1 MKRITLILL
10 VLAGA
15 ALSSCIRAGE
25 NNGPLEYSSLDV
37 NFSASVVGESW
48 SAGDA
53 AAIFATCTRDGVES
67 VAMSE
72 SVPARFVPVGEG
84 EKSFLVKAADKDNIL
99 SLTGDHNFM
108 FYAFT
113 PWKDGITSVES
124 LPASIPSRV
133 TYGQVPEQLFVAK
146 KSVTGVVAPVDL
158 VFTGIA
164 CTVKLK
170 VPADIVTEGTTTL
183 KSMVLRAADESQL
196 TADIA
201 YNATYNLYT
210 DELKVTPS
218 SGSRT
223 ITIDFNN
230 LQMEAGYTEVVFM
243 MAPFTV
249 PEDGFELEFTA
260 ADGSSN
266 TVPFLSKKA
275 GKTYVVGDVIEE
287 TVSNSGD
294 GIIPCASPVLW
305 PVGYVDGVGVFSNA
319 AQPLWLTDHIWTST
333 QPQATMQYVVSD
345 ANPLGSNVK
354 FETNNFKQ
362 YNYSAGCVKG
372 SWTGDYFDFIVPVK
386 KVPAGTTVKM
396 TYPAYGRGA
405 PLFWDFEYLDG
416 EEWKCNR
423 TSWTSPDGQFTMD
436 CTLMMEHGNKNG
448 SFEGIT
454 YTVNMPLEHEIKSGY
469 IHIRMKVADGR
480 YITVPSS
487 TYSTSCQEKAAPTT
501 DGTTLFA
508 FVNKSGMTKAIS
520 IEW

>member
-1 MKRITLILL
+1 M
-10 VLAGA
+10 
-15 ALSSCIRAGE
+15 
-25 NNGPLEYSSLDV
+25 
-37 NFSASVVGESW
+37 
-48 SAGDA
+48 
-53 AAIFATCTRDGVES
+53 
-67 VAMSE
+67 
-72 SVPARFVPVGEG
+72 
-84 EKSFLVKAADKDNIL
+84 
-99 SLTGDHNFM
+99 
-108 FYAFT
+108 
-113 PWKDGITSVES
+113 
-124 LPASIPSRV
+124 
-133 TYGQVPEQLFVAK
+133 
-146 KSVTGVVAPVDL
+146 
-158 VFTGIA
+158 
-164 CTVKLK
+164 
-170 VPADIVTEGTTTL
+170 
-183 KSMVLRAADESQL
+183 
-196 TADIA
+196 
-201 YNATYNLYT
+201 
-210 DELKVTPS
+210 
-218 SGSRT
+218 
-223 ITIDFNN
+223 
-230 LQMEAGYTEVVFM
+230 
-243 MAPFTV
+243 
-249 PEDGFELEFTA
+249 
-260 ADGSSN
+260 
-266 TVPFLSKKA
+266 
-275 GKTYVVGDVIEE
+275 
-287 TVSNSGD
+287 
-294 GIIPCASPVLW
+294 
-305 PVGYVDGVGVFSNA
+305 DGVGVFSNA

-386 KVPAGTTVKM
+386 KVPAGTIVKM

-436 CTLMMEHGNKNG
+436 CTLMMEHGNRDG